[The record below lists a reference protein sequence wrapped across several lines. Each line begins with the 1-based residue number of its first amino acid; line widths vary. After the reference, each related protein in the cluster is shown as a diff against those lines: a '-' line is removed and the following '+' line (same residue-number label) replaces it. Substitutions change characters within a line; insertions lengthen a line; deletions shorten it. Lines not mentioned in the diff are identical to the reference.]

1 MRREIDSVSAALVAP
16 DCVLLVGCH
25 WSSVCAVLMLRDD
38 TGPVCVLR

>member
-25 WSSVCAVLMLRDD
+25 WSSVCAVLMLTDD
-38 TGPVCVLR
+38 IDVPLL